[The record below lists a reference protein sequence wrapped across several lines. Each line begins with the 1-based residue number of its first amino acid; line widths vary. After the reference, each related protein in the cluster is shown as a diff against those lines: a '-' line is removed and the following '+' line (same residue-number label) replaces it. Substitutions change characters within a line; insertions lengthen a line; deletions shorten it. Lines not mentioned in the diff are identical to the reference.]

1 MSLRVFIQLRNMT
14 NMTNKDLRFYIFLFR
29 REREG
34 LLHRYEIVDE
44 MKNMRKSKADP
55 AKTIKCF
62 SRSAAG
68 QNMTDPDSL
77 RPPPV
82 LLYTIRYLFTK

>member
-1 MSLRVFIQLRNMT
+1 MQTIIRCKSN
-14 NMTNKDLRFYIFLFR
+14 NKLIYNFLILHLLFR

-34 LLHRYEIVDE
+34 LLHKYEIDE
-44 MKNMRKSKADP
+44 KTKHMKKCKADP

-68 QNMTDPDSL
+68 QDMTDPYSL
-77 RPPPV
+77 RPPLV
-82 LLYTIRYLFTK
+82 LLSTIRYLFTK